1 VKADSVIKA
10 SIKEPSVIPTISHQ
24 QSIAT
29 SSEATKNRNLLAV
42 IAYGRGDELLS
53 LRDLKASGSHPFSN
67 STRHRK
73 IRNNE
78 YPEPIKISTQMCLW
92 RVADIRTWLNDPTGY
107 KANVLKGTSK

>member
-1 VKADSVIKA
+1 M
-10 SIKEPSVIPTISHQ
+10 IPTVNHQ
-24 QSIAT
+24 QSTAA
-29 SSEATKNRNLLAV
+29 SSEATKKRDLLAV
-42 IAYGRGDELLS
+42 IANGSGDELLS

-92 RVADIRTWLNDPTGY
+92 RVADIRAWRNDPVGF
-107 KANVLKGTSK
+107 KNKGAK